1 MTAQLAFPTVSMT
14 NDSLVV
20 AKAIKTLFKSIE
32 TMCKTLNEP
41 ITEIAD
47 TMIYAPSQSEWNT
60 VITAINNLKTRYP

>member
-20 AKAIKTLFKSIE
+20 AKAIKALFKSIE